1 MISSISKKYTKAL
14 IGALSNEELQKSY
27 ESLSKISSAIKL
39 SKFQDIIGSKE
50 VSLEQKAALI
60 AEISGNNEAKLK
72 NFIELL
78 LKAKRVEIIPAVAE
92 EIREFL
98 AAKSGKA
105 TGTVTA
111 SFDVDNADM
120 QEIAKVLGS
129 KLQRELELSFT
140 KTDAAHFNGIKVEI
154 EDLGVEVEIN
164 KDALKKSVI
173 AHILNTTKIF

>member
-1 MISSISKKYTKAL
+1 MVSSISKKYTRAL
-14 IGALSNEELQKSY
+14 IGSLSNDELQKSY

-78 LKAKRVEIIPAVAE
+78 LKAKRIEIIPAVAE

-105 TGTVTA
+105 AGTVTA

-129 KLQRELELSFT
+129 KLQREIELSFT
-140 KTDAAHFNGIKVEI
+140 KTDTAHFNGIKVEI

>member
-1 MISSISKKYTKAL
+1 MVSSISKKYTKAL
-14 IGALSNEELQKSY
+14 VASLSNDELQKSY

-50 VSLEQKAALI
+50 VSLEEKAALI

-78 LKAKRVEIIPAVAE
+78 LKAKRIEIIPAVAE

-105 TGTVTA
+105 AGTVTA

-120 QEIAKVLGS
+120 QEIAKILSS
-129 KLQRELELSFT
+129 KLQRQIELSFT
-140 KTDAAHFNGIKVEI
+140 KTDTAHFNGIKVEI
-154 EDLGVEVEIN
+154 QDLGVEVEIN
-164 KDALKKSVI
+164 KDALKKSII